1 MSLPVWRLID
11 SGPGSPSFNMALD
24 EALAISI
31 RNKSSPPTLR
41 LYGWST
47 DSVSIG
53 YFQKAS
59 DINLEYCTARDIPLV
74 RRPTGGRAILHGQEL
89 TYSFSVRTDISPFS
103 KSLRDSYEQ
112 ISRALAHAFREAGIA
127 VASYKKKRTDSVHA
141 ENPLCFSSRSFGEL
155 HIENKKVVGSAQKRW
170 PDSLLQQ
177 GSIPH
182 EYNEDLLR
190 GIFGDAKASS
200 LRKSMIAL
208 TEVKQGIDKD
218 EFKKMV
224 AASFEKTFGI
234 RFLGS
239 RPSQEETRL
248 ARDLEYYKYSLDQWN
263 LRH

>member
-1 MSLPVWRLID
+1 
-11 SGPGSPSFNMALD
+11 MALD
-24 EALAISI
+24 EALAISV
-31 RNKSSPPTLR
+31 RKKSSPPTLR

-59 DINLEYCTARDIPLV
+59 DVNLDYCTEHTIPLV

-89 TYSFSVRTDISPFS
+89 TYSFSVRTDISPFA

-112 ISRALAHAFREAGIA
+112 ISRALAHAFREAGI
-127 VASYKKKRTDSVHA
+127 VVDSCKKRQKNSA
-141 ENPLCFSSRSFGEL
+141 RAGNPLCFSSRSFGEL

-182 EYNEDLLR
+182 EYSEELLR
-190 GIFGDAKASS
+190 GIFGENKASS
-200 LRKSMIAL
+200 LRKCMIAL
-208 TEVKQGIDKD
+208 MEVKPDLSMD
-218 EFKKMV
+218 EFKRLV
-224 AASFEKTFGI
+224 ADSFEKTFGI
-234 RFLGS
+234 RFLVS

-248 ARDLEYYKYSLDQWN
+248 ALDLEYYKYSLDQWN